1 MDVDF
6 MVSDSMEVSFV
17 QIGVVHVL
25 TGLQAV
31 RPKLIMAK
39 TLEEAAAAVDDM
51 FSSAY
56 QDASMLFSIHLSVIE
71 RQKCQ
76 MMKAVMIAMKKAL
89 GEKGLMKRK
98 NRMLLFRKVY
108 GAFLSSPP
116 KKTC

>member
-1 MDVDF
+1 

-17 QIGVVHVL
+17 QIRAIYVL

-56 QDASMLFSIHLSVIE
+56 QDASMFGFNIRLSVVE

-76 MMKAVMIAMKKAL
+76 MMKAAMIAMKKAQ
-89 GEKGLMKRK
+89 GEKGSMKRK
-98 NRMLLFRKVY
+98 NQMLLFRKVY
-108 GAFLSSPP
+108 GTFFPSLNWP
-116 KKTC
+116 C

>member
-6 MVSDSMEVSFV
+6 MVSDSMEVSFL
-17 QIGVVHVL
+17 QIRTVHVL

-56 QDASMLFSIHLSVIE
+56 QDASMLFCFNTRLSVIE
-71 RQKCQ
+71 
-76 MMKAVMIAMKKAL
+76 
-89 GEKGLMKRK
+89 
-98 NRMLLFRKVY
+98 
-108 GAFLSSPP
+108 
-116 KKTC
+116 